1 MNITIEQLKSSR
13 QKTIADL
20 IYPLNSIL
28 DDSLGCA
35 LWFAARGHGT
45 KIDPQS
51 ATEGTKY
58 TSPANV
64 AMQSGIYYFY

>member
-1 MNITIEQLKSSR
+1 MCRN
-13 QKTIADL
+13 KTIADL

-45 KIDPQS
+45 KFDS
-51 ATEGTKY
+51 TATEETKY

-64 AMQSGIYYFY
+64 TIMIKKIIMFTNIQPNF